1 MGIFD
6 NEKEE
11 AMLQDEDYEMLAWE
25 NKRMAEALVRIGLSN
40 EEIGELVIN
49 GTDLQF
55 EQALNIIVKNIREG

>member
-11 AMLQDEDYEMLAWE
+11 KEWNEDYEMLAWE
-25 NKRMAEALVRIGLSN
+25 NKRMAKFLLRLGIGN

-49 GTDLQF
+49 GTDHQF
-55 EQALNIIVKNIREG
+55 EQALNIVVKNIREG